1 MKCLKKVHSLSLA
14 LILTL
19 LGQAVYAAKSPLS
32 VMATLSCRG
41 AKPGDRLELLVTV
54 RAASH
59 PQVELLSNQPGLH
72 FRMLRKPQHLI
83 VDQESV
89 WLFRYRVMPRQ
100 IGTYEISPIQV
111 IDAPDTI
118 KTKPLFLTV
127 SKTGEAPA
135 LSARELAL
143 GVDIPDS
150 LSEEALKAAPQPTPH
165 PTPSPTPPDTRGF
178 AQKSATSL
186 GHFFQTWWNFPGK

>member
-1 MKCLKKVHSLSLA
+1 MKRLKIVHSLSFA

-19 LGQAVYAAKSPLS
+19 LAQAVFAAESPLS
-32 VMATLSCRG
+32 VMATLSRRG

-59 PQVELLSNQPGLH
+59 PQVVVPSNPPCLH

-89 WLFRYRVMPRQ
+89 WLFRYRVTPSQ
-100 IGTYEISPIQV
+100 IGTYEIPPIQV

-150 LSEEALKAAPQPTPH
+150 LSEEALKAAPQPTPR

-178 AQKSATSL
+178 AQKSTTSL
-186 GHFFQTWWNFPGK
+186 GRFFQTWWNFPGK